1 MIAVIQ
7 KTAAAKFSNSIRGY
21 YKMFRSNSKT
31 PASISGSVIKIPSR
45 EGWRVATGC
54 VVLGPGRP
62 TPPCEAPLPR
72 GELEGTIKDF
82 MGMSIRLLM
91 YEAER
96 TRSGFSSYQKV

>member
-31 PASISGSVIKIPSR
+31 PAFISGSVIKIPSR
-45 EGWRVATGC
+45 EGWRAATGC

-91 YEAER
+91 CEAKR
-96 TRSGFSSYQKV
+96 TRSVFLTY